1 MVTYQLIIS
10 SDKLP
15 FRRGTTLDS
24 GKAAGLRRRALFAE
38 HGLEGVSPG
47 SDLEGHVS
55 ALFDLLTG
63 AFEARITGEPS

>member
-1 MVTYQLIIS
+1 VGRPSTRE
-10 SDKLP
+10 KL
-15 FRRGTTLDS
+15 LDCAE
-24 GKAAGLRRRALFAE
+24 GLFAE